1 MDKEVLRK
9 KYIDIRKK
17 VENKV
22 RKSEIVCQ
30 KVLATEEYKKS
41 KIIACYKSL
50 PTEVDTRL
58 LIEEAINNGKM
69 IVLPKVNGQELEFY
83 IVKNL
88 DNNSFEKST
97 IGVEEPKEYYHEKI
111 DINLIDLVIV
121 PGICFDID
129 GNRLGF
135 GKGYYDRLLSKINNA
150 YSIGIC
156 FKEQIAQENIIPVN
170 SLDKKVGLVISD

>member
-97 IGVEEPKEYYHEKI
+97 IGVEEPKEYYQYRAEEGDEEQWNVEPFELPSIFPSEK
-111 DINLIDLVIV
+111 
-121 PGICFDID
+121 GE
-129 GNRLGF
+129 
-135 GKGYYDRLLSKINNA
+135 A
-150 YSIGIC
+150 
-156 FKEQIAQENIIPVN
+156 
-170 SLDKKVGLVISD
+170 